1 MEAGRRHVWLTCWSR
16 FQRAC
21 RRLAG
26 WMFRQLW
33 SSWISQVVVKIFH
46 LKPNMHTYALHP
58 NTANEDHT
66 SLTMLDHARMFAW
79 NVFPGTVEACI
90 HWSVSSYRLAQQ

>member
-1 MEAGRRHVWLTCWSR
+1 
-16 FQRAC
+16 
-21 RRLAG
+21 
-26 WMFRQLW
+26 
-33 SSWISQVVVKIFH
+33 
-46 LKPNMHTYALHP
+46 MHTYALHP